1 MIKGYK
7 VRIYPNKTQVVFIE
21 QNFGACR
28 WIYNRA
34 LALKRNRHEQYK
46 DNLNVYEILKMLT
59 FWKKTEELGWLSY
72 SNAQS
77 LQYSLLHLD
86 KAYKGF
92 FKGNGYPKFKS
103 KHNKQSFSVP
113 TYVSFKDNKIKFPKL
128 GLLKYKGPSAPEG
141 KIKTCTISRVPS
153 GKYFM
158 SMQIENGKEL
168 PKLGKIKNAVGIDL
182 GLNSFIALSDGRKV
196 DNPRH
201 FKIEKKRLIKAQK
214 RLSRKTKGSS
224 NRKKQ
229 RIRVAKIHEQ
239 VNNRRSDF
247 LHKLSHSLVSENQTD
262 TFILESLNVKG
273 MTQNHALA
281 GSIADASWAEFIRM
295 MSYKAA
301 WVGKRVVFIDR
312 FAPSSKLCS
321 YCGYKNETL
330 TLSERAWEC
339 PQCGVTLDR
348 DVNAAL
354 NIKYIGINTA
364 RNAGID
370 ACGDHANRW
379 VDEARISVKR

>member
-7 VRIYPNKTQVVFIE
+7 VRIYPNKMQVALIE

-28 WIYNRA
+28 WLYNRA
-34 LALKRNRHEQYK
+34 LALKRDRYEQYK
-46 DNLNVYEILKMLT
+46 DNLSVYEIAKMLT
-59 FWKKTEELGWLSY
+59 FWKKTDELNWLKVPSI
-72 SNAQS
+72 AV

-113 TYVSFKDNKIKFPKL
+113 AYVSFEDNKIKFPKL
-128 GLLKYKGPSAPEG
+128 GLLKYKGLSAPEG

-168 PKLGKIKNAVGIDL
+168 PKLKPICNAIGIDL

-196 DNPRH
+196 DSPRC

-214 RLSRKTKGSS
+214 RLSRRVKGSK
-224 NRKKQ
+224 NRLKQ

>member
-7 VRIYPNKTQVVFIE
+7 VRIYPNKTQVALIE

-28 WIYNRA
+28 WLYNRA
-34 LALKRNRHEQYK
+34 LALKRDRYEQYK
-46 DNLNVYEILKMLT
+46 DNLSVYEISKMLT
-59 FWKKTEELGWLSY
+59 FWKKTDELNWLKIPST
-72 SNAQS
+72 AS
-77 LQYSLLHLD
+77 LQQCLLQLD

-92 FKGNGYPKFKS
+92 FKGNGYPKFKN
-103 KHNKQSFSVP
+103 KHNEQSFSVP
-113 TYVSFKDNKIKFPKL
+113 MFVSFKDNKIKFLKL
-128 GLLKYKGPSAPEG
+128 GLLKYKGPSALEG

-158 SMQIENGKEL
+158 SMRIDNGKEL

-182 GLNSFIALSDGRKV
+182 GLNNFIALSDGRKV
-196 DNPRH
+196 DNPRY

-214 RLSRKTKGSS
+214 RLSKKVKGSK
-224 NRKKQ
+224 NRLKQ
-229 RIRVAKIHEQ
+229 RIRVAKIHEW

-273 MTQNHALA
+273 MVRNHALA

-301 WVGKRVVFIDR
+301 WVGKRVIFIDR

-321 YCGYKNETL
+321 QCGYKNETL
-330 TLSERAWEC
+330 TLGERAWEC
-339 PQCGVTLDR
+339 PQCGVPLDR
-348 DVNAAL
+348 DINAAL

-370 ACGDHANRW
+370 ACGDHANRR
-379 VDEARISVKR
+379 VDEARISANG